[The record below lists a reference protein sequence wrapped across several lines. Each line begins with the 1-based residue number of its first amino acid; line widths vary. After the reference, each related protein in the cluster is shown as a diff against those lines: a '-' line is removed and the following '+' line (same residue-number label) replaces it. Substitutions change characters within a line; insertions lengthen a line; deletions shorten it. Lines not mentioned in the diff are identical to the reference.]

1 MAKDFLTAKFPELE
15 KFPSEI
21 DSYDALHKFSLE
33 QNDLFWSTLAKSRLD
48 WFQTFDVVR
57 EGAFTDNIETFKLK
71 WFLNGKL
78 NVSGRKKREIYTYLF
93 IKSINYLNKTTINKL
108 KINLAKIYEIN

>member
-21 DSYDALHKFSLE
+21 DSYEALHKFSLE

-78 NVSGRKKREIYTYLF
+78 NVSGRKRERFSVIYY
-93 IKSINYLNKTTINKL
+93 INYLKHNHNK
-108 KINLAKIYEIN
+108 

>member
-78 NVSGRKKREIYTYLF
+78 NVSGRKREIF
-93 IKSINYLNKTTINKL
+93 IVKQNDNKKS
-108 KINLAKIYEIN
+108 